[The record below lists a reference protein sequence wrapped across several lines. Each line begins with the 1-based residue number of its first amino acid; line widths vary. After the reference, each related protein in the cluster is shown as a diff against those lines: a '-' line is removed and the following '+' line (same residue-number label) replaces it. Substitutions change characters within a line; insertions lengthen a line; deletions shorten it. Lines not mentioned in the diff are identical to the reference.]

1 MHDKAIKIIE
11 QIRKKVSSIEGVVA
25 LIILANFFL
34 YLTLLIYSHQNFFT
48 FNEGDKGIMYQMY
61 YNTVIHGDIFY
72 SSIQGGSALY
82 NRYILVLFLPFMYL
96 YPNIPVT
103 FSVISTALLSLGALP
118 VYWLATDV
126 AKSKRI
132 GLLFVGLYFLYPSL
146 GWLMLESVKEEI
158 FVLPFLLF
166 AFYYM
171 HVKSY
176 PKSML
181 FLFLA
186 VICKQNML
194 LVLPMFAIY
203 AFLENYDKKWIAGPV
218 AISVGWFISL
228 QFILRPYFS
237 SLAMGLSGSP
247 ANFADPGSSSGTAL
261 TASLPSF
268 SSFTAGRYGWMGSTF
283 SEVFINLITNPFL
296 FIQHLITPEN
306 ILYLLLLFIPLC
318 GISLL
323 KPRIL
328 LLGLP
333 IFLQNLLSTS
343 GFQKMVT
350 WHYVS
355 VLVFV
360 VICSAIYAFPVICE
374 KIPKGKGKRHLFI
387 VLLLLVALSTSVYL
401 GPAPDTTNHLFRLQ
415 SPDHHYQGDFSTL
428 SIASQDMDSFNRA
441 LKSIPNNTS
450 ISCGEN
456 FGAYLY
462 NHRYISPY
470 NSLSD
475 KYDYHLVKLS
485 TLKSYSDY
493 RSLRDLIQ
501 DEERNIMY
509 HDSECIIIGKGDTLQ
524 HIEKE
529 TALNWALF
537 RSNDDVGQLGYDEAS
552 RSYVY
557 YSSRVYNNPGHLIF
571 GPYITLP
578 EGEYI
583 IEYIIRAENPLD
595 PKEKIATLEVTSNH
609 ISTDNYHYQN
619 FQRQTFGI
627 FESSRLNT
635 IDKTRHVYVTDL
647 SEDNYQSIN
656 LTVSINDT
664 DNPVGHPI
672 RLMEFSVLQYGNSDL
687 YVKQINVHRTDQDR

>member
-1 MHDKAIKIIE
+1 MQDKVIKIIE

-34 YLTLLIYSHQNFFT
+34 YLILLIYSHQNFFT

-96 YPNIPVT
+96 YPNIPIT

-171 HVKSY
+171 HIKSY
-176 PKSML
+176 SKTML

-218 AISVGWFISL
+218 AISLGWFISL
-228 QFILRPYFS
+228 QFMLKPYFNI
-237 SLAMGLSGSP
+237 LTMGLSSSSAG
-247 ANFADPGSSSGTAL
+247 FADPISSSGAAL
-261 TASLPSF
+261 AGSLPSF

-296 FIQHLITPEN
+296 FVQHFITPEN

-318 GISLL
+318 GISLF
-323 KPRIL
+323 KPKIL
-328 LLGLP
+328 LIGLP
-333 IFLQNLLSTS
+333 IFLQNLLATS
-343 GFQKMVT
+343 GFQKMIT
-350 WHYVS
+350 WHYVT
-355 VLVFV
+355 VLTFV
-360 VICSAIYAFPVICE
+360 VLCSAIYAFPVICRN
-374 KIPKGKGKRHLFI
+374 IPKNWRHLFTI
-387 VLLLLVALSTSVYL
+387 LLILVSISTFIYL
-401 GPAPDTTNHLFRLQ
+401 GPASDTINHLNSLQ
-415 SPDHHYQGDFSTL
+415 TPGYPYQGDFSTL
-428 SIASQDMDSFNRA
+428 SIAPQDMDSFNCA
-441 LKSIPNNTS
+441 LKSIPDNAN
-450 ISCGEN
+450 ISCGSS

-462 NHRYISPY
+462 NHQYIAPY

-475 KYDYHLVKLS
+475 QHDYHLIELS
-485 TLKSYSDY
+485 TIKSYEDY
-493 RSLRDLIQ
+493 RSLKDLLQ
-501 DEERNIMY
+501 DERCNITY
-509 HDSECIIIGKGDTLQ
+509 YDGKYIILSRGDSSQ
-524 HIEKE
+524 HIKKE
-529 TALNWALF
+529 TVLNKILF
-537 RSNDDVGQLGYDEAS
+537 QLNDDVGQLWYDKVSE
-552 RSYVY
+552 SYVY
-557 YSSRVYNNPGHLIF
+557 HSSQMYNNPGHLVF

-578 EGEYI
+578 EGEYT
-583 IEYIIRAENPLD
+583 IEYIMRAENPLD
-595 PKEKIATLEVTSNH
+595 TEEKIATLEIASNYM
-609 ISTDNYHYQN
+609 STDKYQD

-627 FESSRLNT
+627 FKASHLSI
-635 IDKTRHVYVTDL
+635 IDEIQHVYVKDL
-647 SEDNYQSIN
+647 PLDNYQSIN
-656 LTVSINDT
+656 VTISINHT
-664 DNPVGHPI
+664 DNPVGYPI
-672 RLMEFSVLQYGNSDL
+672 RLMEFRVFQYGNSDL
-687 YVKQINVHRTDQDR
+687 YVKQINMHRIG

>member
-247 ANFADPGSSSGTAL
+247 AGSADTTASSGIAL

-268 SSFTAGRYGWMGSTF
+268 SSFTGGRYGWMGSTF
-283 SEVFINLITNPFL
+283 SEIFTNLVANPFL
-296 FIQHLITPEN
+296 FIEHLITPEN
-306 ILYLLLLFIPLC
+306 IFYLALLFIPLC

-323 KPRIL
+323 KPKVL

-333 IFLQNLLSTS
+333 IFLQNLLATS
-343 GFQKMVT
+343 APMKMIT

-355 VLVFV
+355 TLVFV
-360 VICSAIYAFPVICE
+360 VLTGAILAFPILYRRLNNE
-374 KIPKGKGKRHLFI
+374 HRKLFVLILLI
-387 VLLLLVALSTSVYL
+387 VSILSFFTYGPVVETMHNIHNSKSYGERLTVQFDYL
-401 GPAPDTTNHLFRLQ
+401 GATSENKGALQAVFNEIPD
-415 SPDHHYQGDFSTL
+415 
-428 SIASQDMDSFNRA
+428 
-441 LKSIPNNTS
+441 
-450 ISCGEN
+450 E
-456 FGAYLY
+456 
-462 NHRYISPY
+462 
-470 NSLSD
+470 SLMMAT
-475 KYDYHLVKLS
+475 YH
-485 TLKSYSDY
+485 
-493 RSLRDLIQ
+493 
-501 DEERNIMY
+501 
-509 HDSECIIIGKGDTLQ
+509 
-524 HIEKE
+524 
-529 TALNWALF
+529 
-537 RSNDDVGQLGYDEAS
+537 
-552 RSYVY
+552 
-557 YSSRVYNNPGHLIF
+557 F
-571 GPYITLP
+571 GPYLYKHKNVSYFGWSKEPFHENYDYYLLRIDMIRTYPRYNIMQKILQRSDICIKYYDGRYIVLGTGEQGQGVNKKDLSKLSISGFKSQPRVGHTHYDDTIGESVFFSSKLTNSAGYLAYGPYIGLP
-578 EGEYI
+578 AGNYT
-583 IEYIIRAENPLD
+583 IEYIIKAENLTSLEDLIARIDIFSTYVDGSTPAHVIDARRDVYKKDLIEGNFTPISLDVSVDKYNPERLIEFRVFQPL
-595 PKEKIATLEVTSNH
+595 
-609 ISTDNYHYQN
+609 
-619 FQRQTFGI
+619 
-627 FESSRLNT
+627 
-635 IDKTRHVYVTDL
+635 
-647 SEDNYQSIN
+647 
-656 LTVSINDT
+656 
-664 DNPVGHPI
+664 
-672 RLMEFSVLQYGNSDL
+672 NSDL
-687 YVKQINVHRTDQDR
+687 YVKEINILTR